1 MPTFKKLFVLIC
13 LSLLVL
19 IAGTL
24 GYMALEGW
32 EFLESLYMTA
42 ITVTT
47 VGFGEVRQLSTEGRV
62 FTVALIF
69 VGVGLV
75 LYVTGFVVQFMV
87 EGQVRFLLGRRK
99 LNNKIKR
106 LKNHYIVCGYGRIG
120 RVLTNNLR
128 ENPIDI
134 VVVEN
139 NPELVDAMEKD
150 NVLYIQANATEETA
164 LLQAGIKQARGLV
177 AVLATDT
184 DNVFLTLTARQLN
197 PDLYIMARVSQESA
211 RSKLWAAGADKVES
225 PYDIGATSMA
235 MRVLRPSV
243 TNFLD
248 LVLARKNKDIQ
259 MEEIPIF
266 ADSEICD
273 MSLMDSRIRQRF
285 NIIIIAI
292 RKSDETMIFNPS
304 PEEVIQA
311 NDTIIVVG
319 EDNSLARFNQ
329 TVLTG

>member
-1 MPTFKKLFVLIC
+1 M
-13 LSLLVL
+13 SLLVL
-19 IAGTL
+19 VAGTL
-24 GYMALEGW
+24 GYMVLEGW
-32 EFLESLYMTA
+32 QFLESLYMTT

-47 VGFGEVRQLSTEGRV
+47 VGFGEVRHLSTEGRV
-62 FTVALIF
+62 FTVVLIF
-69 VGVGLV
+69 MGVGLV

>member
-1 MPTFKKLFVLIC
+1 MPTFQKLFVLIC

-19 IAGTL
+19 VAGTL
-24 GYMALEGW
+24 GYMVLEGW
-32 EFLESLYMTA
+32 QFLESLYMTT

-47 VGFGEVRQLSTEGRV
+47 VGFGEVRHLSTEGRV
-62 FTVALIF
+62 FTVVLIF
-69 VGVGLV
+69 MGVGLV

-197 PDLYIMARVSQESA
+197 PD
-211 RSKLWAAGADKVES
+211 
-225 PYDIGATSMA
+225 
-235 MRVLRPSV
+235 
-243 TNFLD
+243 
-248 LVLARKNKDIQ
+248 
-259 MEEIPIF
+259 
-266 ADSEICD
+266 
-273 MSLMDSRIRQRF
+273 
-285 NIIIIAI
+285 
-292 RKSDETMIFNPS
+292 
-304 PEEVIQA
+304 
-311 NDTIIVVG
+311 
-319 EDNSLARFNQ
+319 
-329 TVLTG
+329 